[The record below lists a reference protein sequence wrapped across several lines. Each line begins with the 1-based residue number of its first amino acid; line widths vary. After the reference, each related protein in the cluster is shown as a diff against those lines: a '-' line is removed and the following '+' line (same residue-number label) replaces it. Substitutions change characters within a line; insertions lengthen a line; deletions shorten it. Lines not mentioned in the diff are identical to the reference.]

1 MYADRVHYIEINGD
15 PSEYE
20 LRLNSR
26 ERAYTYNS
34 VNALLEMFAPHTIC
48 ISLQTDAM
56 SVRCAPIVFFL
67 LYNLLRFFSSAC
79 CFSYFGIIIESD
91 QEHDNTKLVA
101 THLYSKIVLS
111 LNF

>member
-34 VNALLEMFAPHTIC
+34 VNASLEMFAPHTIC

-56 SVRCAPIVFFL
+56 SVRCAPIVFFRFTTYCDFFL
-67 LYNLLRFFSSAC
+67 L
-79 CFSYFGIIIESD
+79 
-91 QEHDNTKLVA
+91 LVA
-101 THLYSKIVLS
+101 FLILE
-111 LNF
+111 